1 MALATES
8 KDVFMEYDV
17 SFDVTYLAAYIA
29 EYSEKPMSKV
39 LLEKARE
46 LLQGITDCTLY
57 ETSQVEQIDAD
68 VRSIIN
74 ELAATGDAYSMLSNA
89 LLQLSVVLNAADEDL
104 SSNELVVEAKALYI
118 DVLTNYTD
126 GIYDRDAAASKTDE
140 VTQMTARLKELTL
153 GIGDILAADCQVEF
167 FTTDGR
173 RLEHAQKGIVV
184 MKITH
189 ADGTVN
195 IRKMKVE

>member
-1 MALATES
+1 M
-8 KDVFMEYDV
+8 KKF
-17 SFDVTYLAAYIA
+17 F
-29 EYSEKPMSKV
+29 
-39 LLEKARE
+39 
-46 LLQGITDCTLY
+46 TLI
-57 ETSQVEQIDAD
+57 S
-68 VRSIIN
+68 
-74 ELAATGDAYSMLSNA
+74 LFMLS
-89 LLQLSVVLNAADEDL
+89 LCGMAA
-104 SSNELVVEAKALYI
+104 
-118 DVLTNYTD
+118 
-126 GIYDRDAAASKTDE
+126 DE

>member
-1 MALATES
+1 M
-8 KDVFMEYDV
+8 
-17 SFDVTYLAAYIA
+17 
-29 EYSEKPMSKV
+29 
-39 LLEKARE
+39 
-46 LLQGITDCTLY
+46 
-57 ETSQVEQIDAD
+57 
-68 VRSIIN
+68 
-74 ELAATGDAYSMLSNA
+74 
-89 LLQLSVVLNAADEDL
+89 
-104 SSNELVVEAKALYI
+104 
-118 DVLTNYTD
+118 LTNYTD